1 MLLPLCRRKKAP
13 NFVAQLLN
21 RPGTRLAPLPLFEQ
35 LGRYSKGRENDSP
48 IRFNDVATRHHLA
61 RDTVQ
66 VIGYRARMFWR
77 GVAPDRELF
86 VQDLHLDRGLRYG
99 RHFPAASACWLS
111 NRMRSNISLVL
122 ALAFPP
128 SSRV

>member
-48 IRFNDVATRHHLA
+48 IRFNDVAARHHLA

-66 VIGYRARMFWR
+66 VIGHRARMFWR
-77 GVAPDRELF
+77 GIAPDRELF
-86 VQDLHLDRGLRYG
+86 VQDRDLDRVLGYG
-99 RHFPAASACWLS
+99 RHFSAACACWRR
-111 NRMRSNISLVL
+111 NRTRSNMFLVL
-122 ALAFPP
+122 DLAF
-128 SSRV
+128 ST